1 MDNEEKTP
9 VTNEE
14 IMTELKR
21 QRKLLTAILAIV
33 CVIAAAVLIYILF
46 KVLVGSV
53 FAQIVS
59 LITGLF

>member
-1 MDNEEKTP
+1 MDNEEKMP
-9 VTNEE
+9 AANEE

-21 QRKLLTAILAIV
+21 QRRMLTAILVIV

-46 KVLVGSV
+46 KVFVGSI
-53 FAQIVS
+53 FAQVVS

>member
-1 MDNEEKTP
+1 MDNEEKMP
-9 VTNEE
+9 AANEE

-21 QRKLLTAILAIV
+21 QRRMLTAILVIV

-46 KVLVGSV
+46 KVVVGSI
-53 FAQIVS
+53 FAQVVS